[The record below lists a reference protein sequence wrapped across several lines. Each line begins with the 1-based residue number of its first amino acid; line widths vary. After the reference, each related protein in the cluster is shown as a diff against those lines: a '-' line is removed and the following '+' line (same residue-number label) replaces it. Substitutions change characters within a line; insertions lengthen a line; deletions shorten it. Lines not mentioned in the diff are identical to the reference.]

1 MQKCIFTAA
10 LLGLSIALTGHTQ
23 STTIRNSNIGIEA
36 IWAGAQAGTTRN
48 ALTQETRAAVAT
60 PRYVVTRRYTARASW
75 YRHGTVTA
83 NGERYNPQGLT
94 VAHRS
99 LPFNTMVR
107 FTNPDTGA
115 VVVARVNDR
124 GPYIRG
130 REFDLSM
137 RTAQLLGFIDRGVV
151 NLVVEI
157 IQENIRDG

>member
-10 LLGLSIALTGHTQ
+10 LLGLSIAFTGQ
-23 STTIRNSNIGIEA
+23 LKSTPIRNSNLGTEA
-36 IWAGAQAGTTRN
+36 IWVGAQAGTTRN
-48 ALTQETRAAVAT
+48 ALTQEARVVNTT
-60 PRYVVTRRYTARASW
+60 PRYVVTRRYQARASW
-75 YRHGTVTA
+75 YRHGSVTA
-83 NGERYNPQGLT
+83 NGERYNPNGLT

-99 LPFNTMVR
+99 LPFNTLVR
-107 FTNPDTGA
+107 FTNPETGL
-115 VVVARVNDR
+115 VVTARVNDR

-157 IQENIRDG
+157 IQENNRNG